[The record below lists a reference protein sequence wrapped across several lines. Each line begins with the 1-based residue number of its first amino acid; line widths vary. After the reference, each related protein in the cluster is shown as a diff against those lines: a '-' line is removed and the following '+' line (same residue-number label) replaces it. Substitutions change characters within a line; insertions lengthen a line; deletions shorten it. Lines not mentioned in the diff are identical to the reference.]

1 MTTEMTA
8 SDGTRW
14 RVTRENGVMMI
25 HDATGKQRL
34 IFREGGLLASSAI
47 ESLAQQDREKK
58 AEPVSAK

>member
-14 RVTRENGVMMI
+14 KVTRESQVIMI

-47 ESLAQQDREKK
+47 EHLAQQDREKK
-58 AEPVSAK
+58 ETVKS